1 VVVMR
6 FEGES
11 EAALQRIQNEF
22 KHAIL
27 AVKPDAVLS
36 F

>member
-1 VVVMR
+1 MR

-11 EAALQRIQNEF
+11 AQALARIQDDF
-22 KHAIL
+22 KRAIL
-27 AVKPDAVLS
+27 AVKPDAVLP